1 MAQTRIINIDTSKA
15 QQSVK
20 ELENQVENLNKDL
33 QNTQKEIQDLKDI
46 PKTTNTAF
54 KGLQSSVENTKF
66 NITELTKAVDTAKF
80 DIGVFGESVSKIGA
94 GVAGGF
100 NIVSGAIKFMG
111 LESDETSKAITELQF
126 YLQQIPL
133 NLFAISEGISSFRN
147 GFDLLKNALSSI
159 NIDNFIKPFKVIIG
173 EEGKLR
179 DFFNSISKDYSED
192 YSQEFSKGIQN
203 LHKLQEYESKS
214 KFLKI
219 FYGLDKLNG
228 DYLKS
233 IGFTSK
239 AYEKLVGDLAMLQGS
254 EEFLNATLDEQ
265 KELFKNLTQNAV
277 NDFLKELST
286 WEKLQVKINY
296 ALGDGIAGSLGLA
309 GGILALTAACAAI
322 VASGVKEYFE
332 ELDEAS
338 QNLYKHLQELN
349 KPNVEG
355 LKNAQEEIVTVQN
368 LVKIANDETYSLK
381 VRKDAINQLNQIVPG
396 YNANL
401 NETTGLYSA
410 NEKALNSY
418 VTELK
423 RQAVAQAAVAE
434 ITKKYQNIIEK
445 SAELQQAEK
454 LKEEMDALQ
463 AEYDTAYKT
472 TGISVE
478 LRERYDAIMTKSNK
492 KIIQNIDNLKDEISK
507 EAEDIEYIYTTF
519 DTYVKPAAEKA
530 AGNAGK
536 SAGKTFTKEF
546 IAYLEPQETEFTN
559 VINKLFGRESLSDVA
574 AREAGFTATEFMQK
588 FQDILNLDGGLTVTI
603 NTAVG
608 NFPEN
613 ERLRQFVDYITEAQ
627 RQLAVLNDTMGR
639 FGESSLGLGSDYA
652 NVVQDFSAMFSQMS
666 DIIMKD
672 GEVAFNSYT
681 QMASSGIQAVGSLLN
696 ALSNEQNTSSREGF
710 EAQKK
715 YQISAT
721 VMNTLAGV
729 INAWSSAL
737 AITPPLGPIL
747 GGINS
752 AMIAS
757 LGAVQ
762 IAKIAKQRFGEE
774 SNVSSSAINSTLIAP
789 TQYSQAVQNANI
801 ESKLGDNRVV
811 VSVEEI
817 NRVQDRV
824 NVQVDENVY

>member
-1 MAQTRIINIDTSKA
+1 MAQTKIINIDTSKA

-66 NITELTKAVDTAKF
+66 NITELTKEVDTAKF

-111 LESDETSKAITELQF
+111 LESDETLKAITELQF

-133 NLFAISEGISSFRN
+133 NLFAISEGISAFSN
-147 GFDLLKNALSSI
+147 GFDLLKNSLSSI
-159 NIDNFIKPFKVIIG
+159 NIDNFIKPFKIIIG

-179 DFFNSISKDYSED
+179 DFFNNISKDYIPGLD
-192 YSQEFSKGIQN
+192 KGLQN
-203 LHKLQEYESKS
+203 LHKLEEYQSKS

-219 FYGLDKLNG
+219 FYNLNEING

-233 IGFTSK
+233 IGFTSN
-239 AYEKLVGDLAMLQGS
+239 AYEKLVKDLTMLQGS

-265 KELFKNLTQNAV
+265 KKLFENLTQNAV

-286 WEKLQVKINY
+286 WEKIQVKINY

-332 ELDEAS
+332 GLDEAS

-349 KPNVEG
+349 KPNVDG

-463 AEYDTAYKT
+463 AEYDAAYRT

-478 LRERYDAIMTKSNK
+478 LREAYDAIMTKSNK
-492 KIIQNIDNLKDEISK
+492 KIIENIDNLKDEISK

-519 DTYVKPAAEKA
+519 DTYVKPAAEKS

-546 IAYLEPQETEFTN
+546 IAYLEPQEATFTN

-574 AREAGFTATEFMQK
+574 AREAGFTAKEFMQK

-652 NVVQDFSAMFSQMS
+652 NVVQDFSAMFTQMS

-672 GEVAFNSYT
+672 GEVAFSSYT

-801 ESKLGDNRVV
+801 ESKLGDNRVFV
-811 VSVEEI
+811 TETDISNVQ
-817 NRVQDRV
+817 NRVRV
-824 NVQVDENVY
+824 QESENTY

>member
-1 MAQTRIINIDTSKA
+1 MAQTRIISIDTSKA

-80 DIGVFGESVSKIGA
+80 NIGVFGESVSKIGA

-111 LESDETSKAITELQF
+111 LESDETSKAISELQF

-147 GFDLLKNALSSI
+147 GFDLLKSSISSI
-159 NIDNFIKPFKVIIG
+159 NIDNFIKPFKIIID
-173 EEGKLR
+173 EEEKLR
-179 DFFNSISKDYSED
+179 DFFNNISKDHIQEYSI
-192 YSQEFSKGIQN
+192 GIQN
-203 LHKLQEYESKS
+203 LHKLEEYESKS

-219 FYGLDKLNG
+219 FYNLNKLNG

-239 AYEKLVGDLAMLQGS
+239 AYEKLYRDLKMLQGS

-265 KELFKNLTQNAV
+265 KKLFENLTQNAV

-286 WEKLQVKINY
+286 WEKTQVKINY

-338 QNLYKHLQELN
+338 QNLYQHLQELN
-349 KPNVEG
+349 KPNVTG

-463 AEYDTAYKT
+463 AEYDTAYRT

-478 LRERYDAIMTKSNK
+478 LREAYDVIMTKSNK
-492 KIIQNIDNLKDEISK
+492 KIIQNIDNLKNEISK

-546 IAYLEPQETEFTN
+546 IAYLEPQEIEFTN

-574 AREAGFTATEFMQK
+574 AREAGFTAKEFMQK

-696 ALSNEQNTSSREGF
+696 AISNEQNTSSREGF

-737 AITPPLGPIL
+737 AIIPPRGPIL
-747 GGINS
+747 GAINS

-762 IAKIAKQRFGEE
+762 IAKIAKQRFGEK

-801 ESKLGDNRVV
+801 EQKLGDNRVFV
-811 VSVEEI
+811 TETDISNVQ
-817 NRVQDRV
+817 NRVRV
-824 NVQVDENVY
+824 QESENTY

>member
-1 MAQTRIINIDTSKA
+1 MAQTRIISIDTSKA

-80 DIGVFGESVSKIGA
+80 NIGVFGESVSKIGA

-111 LESDETSKAITELQF
+111 LESDETSKAISELQF

-147 GFDLLKNALSSI
+147 GFDLLKSSISSI
-159 NIDNFIKPFKVIIG
+159 NIDNFSKPFKIIIG

-179 DFFNSISKDYSED
+179 NFFNSISKDYIPELD
-192 YSQEFSKGIQN
+192 KGIQN
-203 LHKLQEYESKS
+203 LYKLEKYQSKS

-219 FYGLDKLNG
+219 FYNLNEING

-239 AYEKLVGDLAMLQGS
+239 AYEKLVQDLIMLQGS

-265 KELFKNLTQNAV
+265 KELFENLTQNAV

-286 WEKLQVKINY
+286 WEKIQVKINY

-332 ELDEAS
+332 GLDEAS

-349 KPNVEG
+349 KPNVDG

-445 SAELQQAEK
+445 SAELQQAEQ

-463 AEYDTAYKT
+463 AEYDTAYRT

-478 LRERYDAIMTKSNK
+478 LREAYDAIMTKSNK
-492 KIIQNIDNLKDEISK
+492 KIIKNIDNLKDEISK

-519 DTYVKPAAEKA
+519 DTYVKPTAEKA

-546 IAYLEPQETEFTN
+546 ISYLEPQETEFTN
-559 VINKLFGRESLSDVA
+559 IINKLFGRESLSDVA
-574 AREAGFTATEFMQK
+574 AREAGFTAKEFMQK

-639 FGESSLGLGSDYA
+639 FGESSLGLGADYA
-652 NVVQDFSAMFSQMS
+652 NVVQDFSAMFTQMS

-672 GEVAFNSYT
+672 GEVAFSSYT

-801 ESKLGDNRVV
+801 EQKLGDNRVFV
-811 VSVEEI
+811 TETDISNVQ
-817 NRVQDRV
+817 NRVRV
-824 NVQVDENVY
+824 QESENTY

>member
-1 MAQTRIINIDTSKA
+1 MAQTKIINIDTSKA

-80 DIGVFGESVSKIGA
+80 NIGVFGESVSKIGA

-111 LESDETSKAITELQF
+111 LESDETSKAISALQF

-133 NLFAISEGISSFRN
+133 NLFAISEGISAFNN
-147 GFDLLKNALSSI
+147 GFDLLKNSISSI
-159 NIDNFIKPFKVIIG
+159 NIDNFIKPFKIIVG
-173 EEGKLR
+173 DERKLR
-179 DFFNSISKDYSED
+179 NFFNNISED
-192 YSQEFSKGIQN
+192 YTPGVDKGIQN
-203 LHKLQEYESKS
+203 LQKLNEHQSKS
-214 KFLKI
+214 EFLKI
-219 FYGLDKLNG
+219 FYNLDVING

-233 IGFTSK
+233 IGFTSN
-239 AYEKLVGDLAMLQGS
+239 AYEKLVKDLAMLKGS
-254 EEFLNATLDEQ
+254 EEFVNATLDEQ
-265 KELFKNLTQNAV
+265 KKLFENLTKNAV

-286 WEKLQVKINY
+286 WEKIQVKINY
-296 ALGDGIAGSLGLA
+296 AVDHAVAGSLGLT
-309 GGILALTAACAAI
+309 GGMLALTAACAAI

-332 ELDEAS
+332 GLDEAS
-338 QNLYKHLQELN
+338 QNLYQHLQELN
-349 KPNVEG
+349 KPNVTG

-463 AEYDTAYKT
+463 AEYDAAYKT

-478 LRERYDAIMTKSNK
+478 LRERYDTIMTKSNK
-492 KIIQNIDNLKDEISK
+492 KIIQNIDNLKDELSN
-507 EAEDIEYIYTTF
+507 EAQDIEYIYTTF
-519 DTYVKPAAEKA
+519 DTYVKPSAEKA

-574 AREAGFTATEFMQK
+574 AREAGFTAKEFMQK

-627 RQLAVLNDTMGR
+627 RQLAVLNDTMVR
-639 FGESSLGLGSDYA
+639 FGESSLGLGADYA

-672 GEVAFNSYT
+672 GEVAFSSYT

>member
-1 MAQTRIINIDTSKA
+1 MAQTRIISIDTSKA

-80 DIGVFGESVSKIGA
+80 NIGVFGESVSKIGA

-111 LESDETSKAITELQF
+111 LESDETSKAISELQF

-147 GFDLLKNALSSI
+147 GFDLLKSSISSI
-159 NIDNFIKPFKVIIG
+159 NIDNFIKPFKIIID
-173 EEGKLR
+173 EEEKLR
-179 DFFNSISKDYSED
+179 DFFNNISKDHIQEYSI
-192 YSQEFSKGIQN
+192 GIQN
-203 LHKLQEYESKS
+203 LHKLEEYESKS

-219 FYGLDKLNG
+219 FYNLNKLNG

-239 AYEKLVGDLAMLQGS
+239 AYEKLYQDLKMLQGS

-265 KELFKNLTQNAV
+265 KKLFENLTQNAV

-286 WEKLQVKINY
+286 WEKTQVKINY

-338 QNLYKHLQELN
+338 QNLYQHLQELN
-349 KPNVEG
+349 KPNVTG

-463 AEYDTAYKT
+463 AEYDTAYRT

-478 LRERYDAIMTKSNK
+478 LREAYDVIMTKSNK
-492 KIIQNIDNLKDEISK
+492 KIIQNIDNLKNEISK

-546 IAYLEPQETEFTN
+546 IAYLEPQEIEFTN

-574 AREAGFTATEFMQK
+574 AREAGFTAKEFMQK

-696 ALSNEQNTSSREGF
+696 AISNEQNTSSREGF

-762 IAKIAKQRFGEE
+762 IAKIAKQRFGEK

-801 ESKLGDNRVV
+801 EQKLGDNRVFV
-811 VSVEEI
+811 TETDISNVQ
-817 NRVQDRV
+817 NRVRV
-824 NVQVDENVY
+824 QESENTY

>member
-1 MAQTRIINIDTSKA
+1 MAQTRIISVDTSKA

-66 NITELTKAVDTAKF
+66 NITELTKAVNTAKF

-133 NLFAISEGISSFRN
+133 NLFAISEGISAFRN
-147 GFDLLKNALSSI
+147 GFDL
-159 NIDNFIKPFKVIIG
+159 IK
-173 EEGKLR
+173 
-179 DFFNSISKDYSED
+179 NSISNINISKLDTLYTIIKKVFTLP
-192 YSQEFSKGIQN
+192 EFLYFYETEEKIFDPAN
-203 LHKLQEYESKS
+203 VLLQLFGDVDAYNN
-214 KFLKI
+214 LKI
-219 FYGLDKLNG
+219 ELNS
-228 DYLKS
+228 L
-233 IGFTSK
+233 SK
-239 AYEKLVGDLAMLQGS
+239 T
-254 EEFLNATLDEQ
+254 EEFLNKTLEEQ
-265 KELFKNLTQNAV
+265 KEIMIGLTQNAV
-277 NDFLKELST
+277 NKYLDKLST
-286 WEKLQVKINY
+286 WEKIQLRINY

-332 ELDEAS
+332 GLDEAS

-349 KPNVEG
+349 KPNVDG

-463 AEYDTAYKT
+463 AEYDTAYRS

-492 KIIQNIDNLKDEISK
+492 KIIENIDNLKDEISK

-652 NVVQDFSAMFSQMS
+652 NVVQDFSAMFTQMS
-666 DIIMKD
+666 DIIIKD
-672 GEVAFNSYT
+672 GEVAFSSYT

-801 ESKLGDNRVV
+801 EQKLGDNRVFV
-811 VSVEEI
+811 TETDISNVQ
-817 NRVQDRV
+817 NRVRV
-824 NVQVDENVY
+824 QESENTY

>member
-1 MAQTRIINIDTSKA
+1 MSKERIISIDTSKA

-54 KGLQSSVENTKF
+54 KGLQSSVEKTKF

-80 DIGVFGESVSKIGA
+80 NIGVFGESVSKIGA

-111 LESDETSKAITELQF
+111 LESDETSKAISELQF

-133 NLFAISEGISSFRN
+133 NLFYIGEGISAFKN
-147 GFDLLKNALSSI
+147 GSGLFKNLLSHI
-159 NIDNFIKPFKVIIG
+159 NIDNFIKPFKIIVD

-179 DFFNSISKDYSED
+179 DFFNNISKDYIPGFD
-192 YSQEFSKGIQN
+192 KGIQN
-203 LHKLQEYESKS
+203 LHKLEEYQSKS

-219 FYGLDKLNG
+219 FYNLNEING

-239 AYEKLVGDLAMLQGS
+239 AYEKLVQDLKMLQGS

-265 KELFKNLTQNAV
+265 KKLFENLTQNAV

-286 WEKLQVKINY
+286 WEKIQVKINY

-332 ELDEAS
+332 GLDEAS
-338 QNLYKHLQELN
+338 QNLYQHLQELN
-349 KPNVEG
+349 KPNVNG

-368 LVKIANDETYSLK
+368 LIKIANDETYSLK

-410 NEKALNSY
+410 NEKALNLY

-472 TGISVE
+472 TGISVK
-478 LRERYDAIMTKSNK
+478 LREAYDAIMTKSNK
-492 KIIQNIDNLKDEISK
+492 KIIENIDNLKDEISK

-672 GEVAFNSYT
+672 GEVAFSSYT

-737 AITPPLGPIL
+737 AIIPPRGPIL

-762 IAKIAKQRFGEE
+762 IAKIAKQRFGEK

-801 ESKLGDNRVV
+801 EQKLGDNRVFV
-811 VSVEEI
+811 TETDISNVQ
-817 NRVQDRV
+817 NRVRV
-824 NVQVDENVY
+824 QESENTY

>member
-33 QNTQKEIQDLKDI
+33 QNTQKEIHDLKDI

-80 DIGVFGESVSKIGA
+80 NIGVFGESVSKIGA

-111 LESDETSKAITELQF
+111 LESDETSKAISELQF

-147 GFDLLKNALSSI
+147 GFDLLKNSISSI
-159 NIDNFIKPFKVIIG
+159 NIDNFIKPFRIIVG
-173 EEGKLR
+173 EEEKLR
-179 DFFNSISKDYSED
+179 DFFNSISED
-192 YSQEFSKGIQN
+192 YIPGVDKGIQN
-203 LHKLQEYESKS
+203 IHKLDEYLSKS
-214 KFLKI
+214 EFLKI
-219 FYGLDKLNG
+219 FYNLDKLNN
-228 DYLKS
+228 DHLKS

-239 AYEKLVGDLAMLQGS
+239 AYEKLVGDLKMLIGS
-254 EEFLNATLDEQ
+254 EEFLNASLDEQ
-265 KELFKNLTQNAV
+265 KELFNNLTQNAV

-332 ELDEAS
+332 GLDEAS
-338 QNLYKHLQELN
+338 QNLYQHLQELN
-349 KPNVEG
+349 KPNVNG

-463 AEYDTAYKT
+463 AEYDTAYRT

-478 LRERYDAIMTKSNK
+478 LREAYDVIMTKSNK

-639 FGESSLGLGSDYA
+639 FGESSLGLGADYA
-652 NVVQDFSAMFSQMS
+652 NVVQDFSAMFTQMS

-681 QMASSGIQAVGSLLN
+681 QMASSGMQAVGSLLN

-801 ESKLGDNRVV
+801 ESKLGDNRVFV
-811 VSVEEI
+811 TETDISNVQ
-817 NRVQDRV
+817 NRVRV
-824 NVQVDENVY
+824 QESENTY

>member
-1 MAQTRIINIDTSKA
+1 MAQTRIISVDTSKA

-147 GFDLLKNALSSI
+147 GFDLLKNSLSSI
-159 NIDNFIKPFKVIIG
+159 NANNFIKPFEIIIG

-179 DFFNSISKDYSED
+179 DFFNNISKDYI
-192 YSQEFSKGIQN
+192 QGFNKGIQN
-203 LHKLQEYESKS
+203 LHKLDEYESKS

-219 FYGLDKLNG
+219 FYNLNEING
-228 DYLKS
+228 AYLKS

-239 AYEKLVGDLAMLQGS
+239 AYEKLVGDLKILQGS

-265 KELFKNLTQNAV
+265 KELFENLTQNAI

-322 VASGVKEYFE
+322 IASGVKEYFE
-332 ELDEAS
+332 GLDEAS
-338 QNLYKHLQELN
+338 QKLYKHLQELN
-349 KPNVEG
+349 KPNVDG
-355 LKNAQEEIVTVQN
+355 LKNAQEEIVTIQN

-463 AEYDTAYKT
+463 AEYDTAYRT

-492 KIIQNIDNLKDEISK
+492 KIIENIDNLKDEISK
-507 EAEDIEYIYTTF
+507 EAEGIEYIYTTF

-546 IAYLEPQETEFTN
+546 IAHLEPQEIEFTN

-652 NVVQDFSAMFSQMS
+652 NVVQDFSAMFTQMS

-672 GEVAFNSYT
+672 GEVAFSSYT

-737 AITPPLGPIL
+737 AITPPRGPIL
-747 GGINS
+747 GAINS

-801 ESKLGDNRVV
+801 EQKLGDNRVFV
-811 VSVEEI
+811 TETDISNVQ
-817 NRVQDRV
+817 NRVRV
-824 NVQVDENVY
+824 QESENTY

>member
-1 MAQTRIINIDTSKA
+1 MAQTRIISIDTSKA

-66 NITELTKAVDTAKF
+66 NITELTKAVNIAKF

-111 LESDETSKAITELQF
+111 LESDETSKAISELQF

-147 GFDLLKNALSSI
+147 GFDLLKSSISSI
-159 NIDNFIKPFKVIIG
+159 NIDNFIKPFKVIID

-179 DFFNSISKDYSED
+179 DFLNNISKDYTPGIN
-192 YSQEFSKGIQN
+192 KGLQN
-203 LHKLQEYESKS
+203 LHKLEEYESKI

-219 FYGLDKLNG
+219 FYNLNEING

-239 AYEKLVGDLAMLQGS
+239 AYEKLAGDLKILQGS

-265 KELFKNLTQNAV
+265 EKLFENLTQNAV

-286 WEKLQVKINY
+286 WEKIQVKINY
-296 ALGDGIAGSLGLA
+296 ALNDGIAGSLGLA

-332 ELDEAS
+332 GLDEAS
-338 QNLYKHLQELN
+338 QNLYQHLQELN
-349 KPNVEG
+349 KPNVDG

-463 AEYDTAYKT
+463 AEYDTAYRT

-478 LRERYDAIMTKSNK
+478 LREAYDAIMTKSNK

-546 IAYLEPQETEFTN
+546 IAHLEPQEIEFTN

-652 NVVQDFSAMFSQMS
+652 NVVQDFSAMFTQMS

-801 ESKLGDNRVV
+801 EQKLGDNRVFV
-811 VSVEEI
+811 TETDISNVQ
-817 NRVQDRV
+817 NRVRV
-824 NVQVDENVY
+824 QESENTY

>member
-1 MAQTRIINIDTSKA
+1 MAQTKIISVDTSKA

-111 LESDETSKAITELQF
+111 LESDETSKAISELQF

-147 GFDLLKNALSSI
+147 GFDLLKSSISSI
-159 NIDNFIKPFKVIIG
+159 NIDNFIKPFKIIIG

-179 DFFNSISKDYSED
+179 DFLNNISKDYIP
-192 YSQEFSKGIQN
+192 GINIGLHN
-203 LHKLQEYESKS
+203 LHKLQEYQSKS

-219 FYGLDKLNG
+219 FYNLNEING

-239 AYEKLVGDLAMLQGS
+239 AYEKLVKDLIMLQGS

-265 KELFKNLTQNAV
+265 EKLFENLTQNAV

-286 WEKLQVKINY
+286 WEKIQVKINY

-332 ELDEAS
+332 GLDEAS
-338 QNLYKHLQELN
+338 QNLYQHLQELN
-349 KPNVEG
+349 KPNVIG

-507 EAEDIEYIYTTF
+507 EAEGIEYIYTTF

-546 IAYLEPQETEFTN
+546 IAYLEPQEIEFTN

-574 AREAGFTATEFMQK
+574 AREAGFTAKEFMQK

-613 ERLRQFVDYITEAQ
+613 ARLRQFVDYITEAQ

-824 NVQVDENVY
+824 NVQVDENIY

>member
-1 MAQTRIINIDTSKA
+1 MAQTKIINVDTSKA

-80 DIGVFGESVSKIGA
+80 NIGVFGESVSKIGA

-111 LESDETSKAITELQF
+111 LESDETSKAISELQF

-133 NLFAISEGISSFRN
+133 NLFAISEGISAFRN
-147 GFDLLKNALSSI
+147 GFDLLKNSISSI
-159 NIDNFIKPFKVIIG
+159 NIDNFIEPFKIIIG
-173 EEGKLR
+173 EEEKLR
-179 DFFNSISKDYSED
+179 NFLNNISED
-192 YSQEFSKGIQN
+192 NISGIDKGIQN
-203 LHKLQEYESKS
+203 LHKLEKYQSKS

-219 FYGLDKLNG
+219 FYNLNNING

-239 AYEKLVGDLAMLQGS
+239 AYEKLVKDLTMLQGS

-265 KELFKNLTQNAV
+265 KKLFENLTQNAV
-277 NDFLKELST
+277 NDFIKELSI
-286 WEKLQVKINY
+286 WEKIQVKINY
-296 ALGDGIAGSLGLA
+296 ALGDCKAGSLGLA

-332 ELDEAS
+332 GLDEAS
-338 QNLYKHLQELN
+338 QNLYQHLQELN
-349 KPNVEG
+349 KPNVNG
-355 LKNAQEEIVTVQN
+355 LKNTQEEIVTVQN

-472 TGISVE
+472 TGISIE
-478 LRERYDAIMTKSNK
+478 LREAYDAIMTKSNK

-546 IAYLEPQETEFTN
+546 IAYLEPQEATFTN

-574 AREAGFTATEFMQK
+574 AREAGFTAKEFMQK

-824 NVQVDENVY
+824 NVQVDENTY

>member
-1 MAQTRIINIDTSKA
+1 MAQTKIINIDTSKA

-80 DIGVFGESVSKIGA
+80 NIGVFGESVSKIGA

-111 LESDETSKAITELQF
+111 LESDETSKAISELQF

-133 NLFAISEGISSFRN
+133 NLFAISEGISAFSN
-147 GFDLLKNALSSI
+147 GFDLLKNSLSSI
-159 NIDNFIKPFKVIIG
+159 NIDNFIKPFKIIIG
-173 EEGKLR
+173 EEEKLK
-179 DFFNSISKDYSED
+179 DFFNNISKDYVPELN
-192 YSQEFSKGIQN
+192 KGIQN
-203 LHKLQEYESKS
+203 LHKLEEYQSKS

-219 FYGLDKLNG
+219 FYNLNEING

-233 IGFTSK
+233 IGFTSN
-239 AYEKLVGDLAMLQGS
+239 AYKKLVQDLKMLQGS

-265 KELFKNLTQNAV
+265 KELFENLTQNAV

-286 WEKLQVKINY
+286 WEKIQVKINY

-332 ELDEAS
+332 GLDEAS
-338 QNLYKHLQELN
+338 QNLYQHLQELN
-349 KPNVEG
+349 KPNVTG

-463 AEYDTAYKT
+463 AEYDTAYRT

-478 LRERYDAIMTKSNK
+478 LREAYDAIMTKSNK

-530 AGNAGK
+530 AGNVGK

-574 AREAGFTATEFMQK
+574 AREAGFTAKEFMQK

-639 FGESSLGLGSDYA
+639 FGESSLGLGADYA
-652 NVVQDFSAMFSQMS
+652 NVVQDFSAMFTQMS

-672 GEVAFNSYT
+672 GEVAFSSYT

-824 NVQVDENVY
+824 NVQVDENTY

>member
-46 PKTTNTAF
+46 PKTTTTAF

-111 LESDETSKAITELQF
+111 LESDETSKAISELQF

-133 NLFAISEGISSFRN
+133 NLFAISEGISAFRN
-147 GFDLLKNALSSI
+147 GFDLLKNSLSSI
-159 NIDNFIKPFKVIIG
+159 NIDNLIKPFKIIIG
-173 EEGKLR
+173 EEGKIM
-179 DFFNSISKDYSED
+179 DFVNGLE
-192 YSQEFSKGIQN
+192 
-203 LHKLQEYESKS
+203 
-214 KFLKI
+214 KI
-219 FYGLDKLNG
+219 NR
-228 DYLKS
+228 DYLKR

-239 AYEKLVGDLAMLQGS
+239 AYKKLVGDLAMLQGS

-309 GGILALTAACAAI
+309 GGILALTTACAAI

-332 ELDEAS
+332 GLDEAS

-349 KPNVEG
+349 KPNVDG

-519 DTYVKPAAEKA
+519 DTYVKPAADKA

-546 IAYLEPQETEFTN
+546 IAHLEPQETEFTN

-652 NVVQDFSAMFSQMS
+652 NVVQDFSAMFTQMS

>member
-1 MAQTRIINIDTSKA
+1 
-15 QQSVK
+15 
-20 ELENQVENLNKDL
+20 
-33 QNTQKEIQDLKDI
+33 
-46 PKTTNTAF
+46 
-54 KGLQSSVENTKF
+54 
-66 NITELTKAVDTAKF
+66 
-80 DIGVFGESVSKIGA
+80 
-94 GVAGGF
+94 
-100 NIVSGAIKFMG
+100 
-111 LESDETSKAITELQF
+111 
-126 YLQQIPL
+126 
-133 NLFAISEGISSFRN
+133 
-147 GFDLLKNALSSI
+147 
-159 NIDNFIKPFKVIIG
+159 
-173 EEGKLR
+173 
-179 DFFNSISKDYSED
+179 
-192 YSQEFSKGIQN
+192 
-203 LHKLQEYESKS
+203 
-214 KFLKI
+214 
-219 FYGLDKLNG
+219 
-228 DYLKS
+228 
-233 IGFTSK
+233 
-239 AYEKLVGDLAMLQGS
+239 MLQGS

-265 KELFKNLTQNAV
+265 KKLFDNLTQNAV

-296 ALGDGIAGSLGLA
+296 ALIDGRRGSLGLA

-332 ELDEAS
+332 GLDEAS

-349 KPNVEG
+349 KPNVDG

-546 IAYLEPQETEFTN
+546 IAYLEPQETAFTN

-737 AITPPLGPIL
+737 VIPPPRGPIL
-747 GGINS
+747 GAINS

-801 ESKLGDNRVV
+801 EQKLGDNRVFV
-811 VSVEEI
+811 TETDISNVQ
-817 NRVQDRV
+817 NRVRV
-824 NVQVDENVY
+824 QESENTY

>member
-1 MAQTRIINIDTSKA
+1 MAQTRIISVDTSKA

-66 NITELTKAVDTAKF
+66 NITELTKAVNTAKF
-80 DIGVFGESVSKIGA
+80 DIGVFGESVSKLGA

-111 LESDETSKAITELQF
+111 LESDETSKAISELQF

-133 NLFAISEGISSFRN
+133 NLFAISEGISAFRN
-147 GFDLLKNALSSI
+147 GFDLIKNGIS
-159 NIDNFIKPFKVIIG
+159 NID
-173 EEGKLR
+173 
-179 DFFNSISKDYSED
+179 ISKLDTLYTTIKKVFTLP
-192 YSQEFSKGIQN
+192 EFLYFYEKEEKIFDPAN
-203 LHKLQEYESKS
+203 VLLQLFGDVDAYNN
-214 KFLKI
+214 LKI
-219 FYGLDKLNG
+219 ELNS
-228 DYLKS
+228 LS
-233 IGFTSK
+233 TT
-239 AYEKLVGDLAMLQGS
+239 
-254 EEFLNATLDEQ
+254 EEFLNKTLEEQ
-265 KELFKNLTQNAV
+265 KEIMIGLTQNAV
-277 NDFLKELST
+277 NKYLDKLST
-286 WEKLQVKINY
+286 WEKIQLRINY

-332 ELDEAS
+332 GLDEAS
-338 QNLYKHLQELN
+338 QNLYQHLQELN
-349 KPNVEG
+349 KPNVDG

-463 AEYDTAYKT
+463 AEYDTAYRT

-492 KIIQNIDNLKDEISK
+492 KIIENIDNLKDEISK
-507 EAEDIEYIYTTF
+507 EAQDIEYIYTTF

-546 IAYLEPQETEFTN
+546 IAHLEPQETEFTN

-652 NVVQDFSAMFSQMS
+652 NVVQDFSAMFTQMS

-801 ESKLGDNRVV
+801 EQKLGDNRVFV
-811 VSVEEI
+811 TETDISNVQ
-817 NRVQDRV
+817 NRVRV
-824 NVQVDENVY
+824 QESENTY

>member
-1 MAQTRIINIDTSKA
+1 MAQTRIISIDTSKA

-66 NITELTKAVDTAKF
+66 NITELTKAVNTAKF
-80 DIGVFGESVSKIGA
+80 DIGVFGESVGKIGA

-111 LESDETSKAITELQF
+111 LESDETSKAISELQF

-147 GFDLLKNALSSI
+147 GFDLLKNSLSSI
-159 NIDNFIKPFKVIIG
+159 NIDNFIKPFKIIID

-179 DFFNSISKDYSED
+179 DFFNSISKDYIPGIN
-192 YSQEFSKGIQN
+192 KGLQN

-219 FYGLDKLNG
+219 FYSLDKING

-265 KELFKNLTQNAV
+265 KELFENLTQNAV

-286 WEKLQVKINY
+286 WEKIQVKINY
-296 ALGDGIAGSLGLA
+296 ALDAGRAGSLGLA

-332 ELDEAS
+332 GLDEAS
-338 QNLYKHLQELN
+338 QNLYQHLQKLN
-349 KPNVEG
+349 KPNVDG

-463 AEYDTAYKT
+463 AEYDAAYRT

-478 LRERYDAIMTKSNK
+478 LREAYDAIMTKSNK

-652 NVVQDFSAMFSQMS
+652 NVVQDFSAMFTQMS

-681 QMASSGIQAVGSLLN
+681 QMASSGIQAVGTLLN

-801 ESKLGDNRVV
+801 EQKLGDNRVFV
-811 VSVEEI
+811 TETDISNVQ
-817 NRVQDRV
+817 NRVRV
-824 NVQVDENVY
+824 QESENTY

>member
-1 MAQTRIINIDTSKA
+1 MAQTRIISIDTSKA

-80 DIGVFGESVSKIGA
+80 NIGVFGESVSKIGA

-111 LESDETSKAITELQF
+111 LESDETSKAISELQF

-147 GFDLLKNALSSI
+147 GFDLLKSSISSI
-159 NIDNFIKPFKVIIG
+159 NIDNFIKPFEIILD
-173 EEGKLR
+173 EEEKLR
-179 DFFNSISKDYSED
+179 DFFNNISKDYNPELN
-192 YSQEFSKGIQN
+192 KGIQN
-203 LHKLQEYESKS
+203 LHKLEEYQSKS

-219 FYGLDKLNG
+219 FYNLNELNG

-239 AYEKLVGDLAMLQGS
+239 AYEKLFQDLKMLQGS

-265 KELFKNLTQNAV
+265 KKLFENLTQNAV

-286 WEKLQVKINY
+286 WEKTQVKINY

-338 QNLYKHLQELN
+338 QNLYQHLQELN
-349 KPNVEG
+349 KPNVTG

-463 AEYDTAYKT
+463 AEYDTAYRT

-478 LRERYDAIMTKSNK
+478 LREAYDVIMTKSNK
-492 KIIQNIDNLKDEISK
+492 KIIQNIDNLKNEISK

-546 IAYLEPQETEFTN
+546 IAYLEPQEIEFTN

-574 AREAGFTATEFMQK
+574 AREAGFTAKEFMQK

-696 ALSNEQNTSSREGF
+696 AISNEQNTSSREGF

-737 AITPPLGPIL
+737 AIIPPRGPIL
-747 GGINS
+747 GAINS

-801 ESKLGDNRVV
+801 EQKLGDNRVFV
-811 VSVEEI
+811 TETDISNVQ
-817 NRVQDRV
+817 NRVRV
-824 NVQVDENVY
+824 QESENTY

>member
-1 MAQTRIINIDTSKA
+1 MAQTRIISIDTSKA

-80 DIGVFGESVSKIGA
+80 NIGVFGESVSKIGA

-111 LESDETSKAITELQF
+111 LESDETSKAISELQF

-147 GFDLLKNALSSI
+147 GFDLLKSSISSI
-159 NIDNFIKPFKVIIG
+159 NIDNFIKPFKIIID
-173 EEGKLR
+173 EEEKLR
-179 DFFNSISKDYSED
+179 DFFNNISKDHIQEYSI
-192 YSQEFSKGIQN
+192 GIQN
-203 LHKLQEYESKS
+203 LHKLEEYESKS

-219 FYGLDKLNG
+219 FYNLNKLNG

-239 AYEKLVGDLAMLQGS
+239 AYEKLYQDLKMLQGS

-265 KELFKNLTQNAV
+265 KKLFENLTQNAV

-286 WEKLQVKINY
+286 WEKTQVKINY

-338 QNLYKHLQELN
+338 QNLYQHLQELN
-349 KPNVEG
+349 KPNVTG

-463 AEYDTAYKT
+463 AEYDTAYRT

-478 LRERYDAIMTKSNK
+478 LREAYDVIMTKSNK
-492 KIIQNIDNLKDEISK
+492 KIIQNIDNLKNEISK

-546 IAYLEPQETEFTN
+546 IAYLEPQEIEFTN

-574 AREAGFTATEFMQK
+574 AREAGFTAKEFMQK

-696 ALSNEQNTSSREGF
+696 AISNEQNTSSREGF

-737 AITPPLGPIL
+737 AIIPPRGPIL
-747 GGINS
+747 GAINS

-762 IAKIAKQRFGEE
+762 IAKIAKQRFGEK

-801 ESKLGDNRVV
+801 EQKLGDNRVFV
-811 VSVEEI
+811 TETDISNVQ
-817 NRVQDRV
+817 NRVRV
-824 NVQVDENVY
+824 QESENTY

>member
-1 MAQTRIINIDTSKA
+1 MAQTKIINIDTSKA

-66 NITELTKAVDTAKF
+66 NITELTKAVNTAKF

-111 LESDETSKAITELQF
+111 LESDETSKAISELQF

-147 GFDLLKNALSSI
+147 GFDLLKNSLSSI
-159 NIDNFIKPFKVIIG
+159 NIDNFTKPFKIIIG
-173 EEGKLR
+173 EERKLR
-179 DFFNSISKDYSED
+179 DFLNSISKDYIPGIN
-192 YSQEFSKGIQN
+192 KGLHN
-203 LHKLQEYESKS
+203 LHALQDYQSKS
-214 KFLKI
+214 KFLKT
-219 FYGLDKLNG
+219 FYSLNELNE

-233 IGFTSK
+233 IGFRSK
-239 AYEKLVGDLAMLQGS
+239 AYEKLVGDLQMLQGS

-265 KELFKNLTQNAV
+265 KELFENLTQNAV

-286 WEKLQVKINY
+286 WEKIQVKINY

-332 ELDEAS
+332 GLDEAS
-338 QNLYKHLQELN
+338 QNLYQHLQELN
-349 KPNVEG
+349 KPNVDG

-368 LVKIANDETYSLK
+368 LVRIANDETYSLK

-463 AEYDTAYKT
+463 AEYDAAYRT

-478 LRERYDAIMTKSNK
+478 LREAYDAIMTKSNK
-492 KIIQNIDNLKDEISK
+492 KIIENIDNLKDEISK
-507 EAEDIEYIYTTF
+507 EAQDIEYIYTTF
-519 DTYVKPAAEKA
+519 DTYVKPTAEKA

-546 IAYLEPQETEFTN
+546 IAHLEPQEIEFTN

-652 NVVQDFSAMFSQMS
+652 NVVQDFSAMFTQMS

-801 ESKLGDNRVV
+801 EQKLGDNRVV

-824 NVQVDENVY
+824 NVQVDENIY

>member
-1 MAQTRIINIDTSKA
+1 MAQTKIISIDTSKA

-46 PKTTNTAF
+46 PKTTNTTF

-66 NITELTKAVDTAKF
+66 SITELTKAVDTAKF

-147 GFDLLKNALSSI
+147 GFDLFKNFLSSI
-159 NIDNFIKPFKVIIG
+159 NINNFIKPFKIIID
-173 EEGKLR
+173 EEGKLM
-179 DFFNSISKDYSED
+179 DFFNSISED
-192 YSQEFSKGIQN
+192 YIPGLDKGMQN
-203 LHKLQEYESKS
+203 LQKLNEYESKS

-219 FYGLDKLNG
+219 FYNLDKING

-233 IGFTSK
+233 IGFTSN
-239 AYEKLVGDLAMLQGS
+239 AYEKLVGDLKMLQGS

-265 KELFKNLTQNAV
+265 KKLFENLTQNAV
-277 NDFLKELST
+277 NDFIKELST

-332 ELDEAS
+332 GLDEAS
-338 QNLYKHLQELN
+338 QNLYQHLQELN
-349 KPNVEG
+349 KPNVDG

-368 LVKIANDETYSLK
+368 LVRIANDETYSLK

-492 KIIQNIDNLKDEISK
+492 KIIENIDNLKDEISK
-507 EAEDIEYIYTTF
+507 EAQDIEYIYTTF

-546 IAYLEPQETEFTN
+546 IARLEPQETEFTN
-559 VINKLFGRESLSDVA
+559 VINKLFGRELLSDVA

-652 NVVQDFSAMFSQMS
+652 NVVQDFSAMFTQMS

>member
-1 MAQTRIINIDTSKA
+1 MAQTKIINIDTSKA

-80 DIGVFGESVSKIGA
+80 NIGVFGESVSKIGA

-111 LESDETSKAITELQF
+111 LESDETSKAISELQF

-147 GFDLLKNALSSI
+147 GFDLFKNSLSSV
-159 NIDNFIKPFKVIIG
+159 NIDNFIKPFKIIID

-179 DFFNSISKDYSED
+179 DFLNNISED
-192 YSQEFSKGIQN
+192 YIPGINKGLQN
-203 LHKLQEYESKS
+203 LHKLEEYQSKS
-214 KFLKI
+214 KFLEI
-219 FYGLDKLNG
+219 FYNLNKING

-239 AYEKLVGDLAMLQGS
+239 AYEKLVKDLKMLQGS

-265 KELFKNLTQNAV
+265 KELFENLTQNAI

-296 ALGDGIAGSLGLA
+296 ALGDCRAGSLGLV
-309 GGILALTAACAAI
+309 GGMLALTAACAAI

-338 QNLYKHLQELN
+338 QNLYQHLQELN
-349 KPNVEG
+349 KPNVDG
-355 LKNAQEEIVTVQN
+355 LKNAQEEIVTIQN

-423 RQAVAQAAVAE
+423 RQAIAQAAVAE

-454 LKEEMDALQ
+454 LKEEMDAIQ
-463 AEYDTAYKT
+463 AEYYTAYRT
-472 TGISVE
+472 TGISTE
-478 LRERYDAIMTKSNK
+478 LREAYDAIMTKSNK
-492 KIIQNIDNLKDEISK
+492 KIIKNIDNLKDEISK

-519 DTYVKPAAEKA
+519 DTYIKPAAEKA

-574 AREAGFTATEFMQK
+574 AREAGFTAKEFMQK

-639 FGESSLGLGSDYA
+639 FGESSLGLGADYA
-652 NVVQDFSAMFSQMS
+652 NVVQDFSAMFTQMS

-672 GEVAFNSYT
+672 GEVAFRSYT

-801 ESKLGDNRVV
+801 EQKLGDNRVFV
-811 VSVEEI
+811 TETDISNVQ
-817 NRVQDRV
+817 NRVRV
-824 NVQVDENVY
+824 QESENTY

>member
-1 MAQTRIINIDTSKA
+1 MAQTRIISIDTSKA

-80 DIGVFGESVSKIGA
+80 NIGVFGESVSKIGA

-111 LESDETSKAITELQF
+111 LESDETSKAISELQF

-147 GFDLLKNALSSI
+147 GFDLLKSSISSI
-159 NIDNFIKPFKVIIG
+159 NIDNFSKPFKIIIG

-179 DFFNSISKDYSED
+179 DFFNSISKDYIPELD
-192 YSQEFSKGIQN
+192 KGIQN
-203 LHKLQEYESKS
+203 LYKLEKYQSKS

-219 FYGLDKLNG
+219 FYNLNEING

-239 AYEKLVGDLAMLQGS
+239 AYEKLVQDLIMLQGS

-265 KELFKNLTQNAV
+265 KELFENLTQNAV

-286 WEKLQVKINY
+286 WEKIQVKINY

-332 ELDEAS
+332 GLDEAS

-349 KPNVEG
+349 KPNVDG

-445 SAELQQAEK
+445 SAELQQAEQ

-463 AEYDTAYKT
+463 AEYDTAYRT

-478 LRERYDAIMTKSNK
+478 LREAYDAIMTKSNK
-492 KIIQNIDNLKDEISK
+492 KIIKNIDNLKDEISK

-519 DTYVKPAAEKA
+519 DTYVKPTAEKA

-546 IAYLEPQETEFTN
+546 ISYLEPQETEFTN
-559 VINKLFGRESLSDVA
+559 IINKLFGRESLSDVA
-574 AREAGFTATEFMQK
+574 AREAGFTAKEFMQK

-639 FGESSLGLGSDYA
+639 FGESSLGLGADYA
-652 NVVQDFSAMFSQMS
+652 NVVQDFSAMFTQMS

-672 GEVAFNSYT
+672 GEVAFSSYT

-801 ESKLGDNRVV
+801 EQKLGDNRVFV
-811 VSVEEI
+811 TETDISNVQ
-817 NRVQDRV
+817 NRVRV
-824 NVQVDENVY
+824 QESENTY

>member
-1 MAQTRIINIDTSKA
+1 MAQTKIINIDTSKA

-66 NITELTKAVDTAKF
+66 NITELTKAVNTAKF
-80 DIGVFGESVSKIGA
+80 DIGVFGESVGKIGA

-111 LESDETSKAITELQF
+111 LESDETSKAISELQF

-133 NLFAISEGISSFRN
+133 NLFSISEGISSFRN
-147 GFDLLKNALSSI
+147 GFDLLKSSISSI
-159 NIDNFIKPFKVIIG
+159 NIDNFIKPFKIIIG

-179 DFFNSISKDYSED
+179 DFFNNISKDYIPELD
-192 YSQEFSKGIQN
+192 KGIQN
-203 LHKLQEYESKS
+203 LHKLEEYQSKS

-219 FYGLDKLNG
+219 FYNLNEING

-233 IGFTSK
+233 IGFTSN
-239 AYEKLVGDLAMLQGS
+239 AYEKLVKDLIMLQGS

-265 KELFKNLTQNAV
+265 KELFENLTQNAV

-286 WEKLQVKINY
+286 WEKIQVKINY

-332 ELDEAS
+332 GLDEAS
-338 QNLYKHLQELN
+338 QNLYQHLQELN
-349 KPNVEG
+349 KPNVTG

-368 LVKIANDETYSLK
+368 LVRIANDETYSLK

-434 ITKKYQNIIEK
+434 ITKNYQNIIEK

-463 AEYDTAYKT
+463 AEYDAAYRT

-478 LRERYDAIMTKSNK
+478 LREAYDAIMTKSNK

-546 IAYLEPQETEFTN
+546 IAHLEPQETEFTN
-559 VINKLFGRESLSDVA
+559 VINKLFGRELLSDVA

-639 FGESSLGLGSDYA
+639 FGESSLGLGADYA
-652 NVVQDFSAMFSQMS
+652 NVVQDFSAMFTQMS

-672 GEVAFNSYT
+672 GEVAFSSYT

-762 IAKIAKQRFGEE
+762 IAKIAKQRFGEA

-801 ESKLGDNRVV
+801 ESKLGDNRVFV
-811 VSVEEI
+811 TETDISNVQ
-817 NRVQDRV
+817 NRVRV
-824 NVQVDENVY
+824 QESENTY

>member
-1 MAQTRIINIDTSKA
+1 MAQTRIISIDTSKA

-80 DIGVFGESVSKIGA
+80 DIGVFGESVGKIGA

-111 LESDETSKAITELQF
+111 LESDETSKAISELQF

-147 GFDLLKNALSSI
+147 GFDLLKNSLSSI
-159 NIDNFIKPFKVIIG
+159 NIDNFIKPFKIIID

-179 DFFNSISKDYSED
+179 DFFNSISKDYIPGIN
-192 YSQEFSKGIQN
+192 KGLQN

-219 FYGLDKLNG
+219 FYSLDKING

-265 KELFKNLTQNAV
+265 KELFENLTQNAV

-286 WEKLQVKINY
+286 WEKIQVKINY
-296 ALGDGIAGSLGLA
+296 ALDAGRAGSLGLA

-332 ELDEAS
+332 GLDEAS
-338 QNLYKHLQELN
+338 QNLYQHLQKLN
-349 KPNVEG
+349 KPNVDG

-463 AEYDTAYKT
+463 AEYDAAYRT

-478 LRERYDAIMTKSNK
+478 LREAYDAIMTKSNK

-652 NVVQDFSAMFSQMS
+652 NVVQDFSAMFTQMS

-681 QMASSGIQAVGSLLN
+681 QMASSGIQAVGTLLN

-801 ESKLGDNRVV
+801 EQKLGDNRVFV
-811 VSVEEI
+811 TETDISNVQ
-817 NRVQDRV
+817 NRVRV
-824 NVQVDENVY
+824 QESENTY

>member
-1 MAQTRIINIDTSKA
+1 MAQTRIISIDTSKA

-80 DIGVFGESVSKIGA
+80 NIGVFGESVSKIGA

-111 LESDETSKAITELQF
+111 LESDETSKAISELQF

-147 GFDLLKNALSSI
+147 GFDLLKSSISSI
-159 NIDNFIKPFKVIIG
+159 NIDNFIKPFKIIID

-179 DFFNSISKDYSED
+179 DFFNNISKDYIPGLN
-192 YSQEFSKGIQN
+192 KGIQN
-203 LHKLQEYESKS
+203 LHKLEEYQSKI

-219 FYGLDKLNG
+219 FYNLNEINE

-233 IGFTSK
+233 IGFTSN
-239 AYEKLVGDLAMLQGS
+239 AYEKLVGDLMMLQGS

-265 KELFKNLTQNAV
+265 KELFENLTQNAV

-286 WEKLQVKINY
+286 WEKIQVKINY
-296 ALGDGIAGSLGLA
+296 AIDHSVAGSLGLT
-309 GGILALTAACAAI
+309 GGMLALTAACAAI

-332 ELDEAS
+332 GLDEAS
-338 QNLYKHLQELN
+338 QNLYQHLQELN
-349 KPNVEG
+349 KPNVTG

-463 AEYDTAYKT
+463 AEYDAAYRT

-478 LRERYDAIMTKSNK
+478 LREAYDAIMTKSNK
-492 KIIQNIDNLKDEISK
+492 KIIENIDNLKDEISK

-546 IAYLEPQETEFTN
+546 IAHLEPQETEFTN

-574 AREAGFTATEFMQK
+574 AREAGFTAKEFMQK

-639 FGESSLGLGSDYA
+639 FGESSLGLGADYA

-672 GEVAFNSYT
+672 GEVAFSSYT

-801 ESKLGDNRVV
+801 EQKLGDNRVV

-824 NVQVDENVY
+824 NVQVDENTY

>member
-239 AYEKLVGDLAMLQGS
+239 AYEKLVKDLMMLQGS

-265 KELFKNLTQNAV
+265 KKLFENLTQNAV

-296 ALGDGIAGSLGLA
+296 AVDHAVAGSLGLT
-309 GGILALTAACAAI
+309 GGMLALTAACAAI

-454 LKEEMDALQ
+454 LKEEMNALQ

-472 TGISVE
+472 TGISIE

-492 KIIQNIDNLKDEISK
+492 KIIENIDNLKDEISK

-519 DTYVKPAAEKA
+519 DTYVKPAADKA

-546 IAYLEPQETEFTN
+546 IAHLEPQETEFTN

-652 NVVQDFSAMFSQMS
+652 NVVQDFSAMFTQMS

-801 ESKLGDNRVV
+801 EQKLGDNRVV

>member
-1 MAQTRIINIDTSKA
+1 MAQTRIISVDTSKA

-147 GFDLLKNALSSI
+147 GFDLLKNSLSSI
-159 NIDNFIKPFKVIIG
+159 NANNFIKPFEIIIG

-179 DFFNSISKDYSED
+179 DFFNNISKDYI
-192 YSQEFSKGIQN
+192 QGFNKGIQN
-203 LHKLQEYESKS
+203 LHKLEEYESKS

-219 FYGLDKLNG
+219 FYNLNEING
-228 DYLKS
+228 AYLKS

-239 AYEKLVGDLAMLQGS
+239 AYEKLVGDLKILQGS

-265 KELFKNLTQNAV
+265 KELFENLTQNAI

-322 VASGVKEYFE
+322 IASGVKEYFE
-332 ELDEAS
+332 GLDEAS
-338 QNLYKHLQELN
+338 QKLYKHLQELN
-349 KPNVEG
+349 KPNVDG
-355 LKNAQEEIVTVQN
+355 LKNAQEEIVTIQN

-463 AEYDTAYKT
+463 AEYDTAYRT

-492 KIIQNIDNLKDEISK
+492 KIIENIDNLKDEISK
-507 EAEDIEYIYTTF
+507 EAEGIEYIYTTF

-546 IAYLEPQETEFTN
+546 IAHLEPQEIEFTN

-652 NVVQDFSAMFSQMS
+652 NVVQDFSAMFTQMS

-672 GEVAFNSYT
+672 GEVAFSSYT

-737 AITPPLGPIL
+737 AITPPRGPIL
-747 GGINS
+747 GAINS

-801 ESKLGDNRVV
+801 EQKLGDNRVFV
-811 VSVEEI
+811 TETDISNVQ
-817 NRVQDRV
+817 NRVRV
-824 NVQVDENVY
+824 QESENTY